1 MSTSSSGMNGG
12 AAAVSAFEYP
22 DITLEAVSQ
31 AWQEELPPVPD
42 TPEPA
47 PQPSLSSE
55 ELHQQFEQEMQQRL
69 AQARAEGMRAGLDQA
84 KATFEQELAG
94 ERARIIATLEEFKR
108 DRARYYAE
116 VESELVQLA
125 LAIAGRILHREAQV
139 DPLMMA
145 GLVKVALQKLEQG
158 SRVTVR
164 VRPEEVDPW
173 ECSISALA
181 TGMQISVVGDASV
194 PPRDCVL
201 ETELGTVQL
210 GVEAQ
215 LKEVERGFFDLL
227 AHRPE

>member
-1 MSTSSSGMNGG
+1 MNGCG
-12 AAAVSAFEYP
+12 TAAVSAFEYP

-31 AWQEELPPVPD
+31 TWQAEVPPVPD

-47 PQPSLSSE
+47 PPQSVTSE
-55 ELHQQFEQEMQQRL
+55 ELRQQFEEEMQQRL
-69 AQARAEGMRAGLDQA
+69 AQARAEGMRAGLEQA
-84 KATFEQELAG
+84 KTAFEQELAG
-94 ERARIIATLEEFKR
+94 ERARIVATLEEFKQ
-108 DRARYYAE
+108 DRARYYTE

-158 SRVTVR
+158 SKVTVR
-164 VRPEEVDPW
+164 VRPEEADVW
-173 ECSISALA
+173 ERDVSELA
-181 TGMQISVVGDASV
+181 SGMQISVVGDASV
-194 PPRDCVL
+194 SAHDCVL